1 MERGKE
7 LDVRVLGVDGPG
19 CPLTSL
25 VLLNSCQSRSHP
37 VRGLSHWEALPGH
50 LHHHQPQPGGGDAVR
65 VAGRP
70 PVSLLPPGE
79 LRQFCLSHYPNTA
92 RHLLGST
99 GDFPC
104 TGATF
109 QCPPADADSARHGAL
124 FGQGSPPHQ
133 KVSLLWEVVSSLPVL
148 PWLIPVWLALCC
160 RWDTSMLAA
169 LRTSQ

>member
-1 MERGKE
+1 MCQGASLRDRGRAGKCISQRQEGLERGKE

-79 LRQFCLSHYPNTA
+79 LRHFCLSHYPNTA

-109 QCPPADADSARHGAL
+109 QCPEQMLTLPDTELCWGRAL
-124 FGQGSPPHQ
+124 HPTKKAPCYGRWCP
-133 KVSLLWEVVSSLPVL
+133 
-148 PWLIPVWLALCC
+148 LCQSC
-160 RWDTSMLAA
+160 PG
-169 LRTSQ
+169 